1 MMKQPNVL
9 LNKGDAELLCRF
21 EDHLVILT
29 ASRGCDILDPRS
41 PSPQHVVNEWELG
54 SVNL

>member
-9 LNKGDAELLCRF
+9 LNKRDAKLLCRF

-29 ASRGCDILDPRS
+29 ARRGCNVLDP
-41 PSPQHVVNEWELG
+41 
-54 SVNL
+54 